1 MIADI
6 PKGSETVRNDSV
18 VFTETDMP
26 LGVGAYYVVTSY
38 DADGNESGKVGANR
52 FPVYPMMAPNNNF
65 PNDRPHVVPNPFR
78 VQSGLLGSGEELR
91 LNFINLP
98 SRGTIRIYSLA
109 GDLVKTIEHDDG
121 SGSVSW
127 GSIQTQDYQ
136 TNDWLLY
143 IQPGFYLYHIT
154 SDVDGK
160 EFTGKFAIIK

>member
-1 MIADI
+1 M
-6 PKGSETVRNDSV
+6 
-18 VFTETDMP
+18 
-26 LGVGAYYVVTSY
+26 
-38 DADGNESGKVGANR
+38 
-52 FPVYPMMAPNNNF
+52 
-65 PNDRPHVVPNPFR
+65 
-78 VQSGLLGSGEELR
+78 LGSGEELR

-98 SRGTIRIYSLA
+98 SKGTIRIYTLA

-160 EFTGKFAIIK
+160 EFTGKFSIIK